1 MFVKGNSSFIQYK
14 IRDDIVAGELGEGIE
29 GYSQRNY
36 QQKGFHIAKLGVNIT
51 LQSLGGAGRLQAGS
65 KNNLIKLSCHLKTNQ
80 VFHYN
85 QLYKFTFSVFKHIG
99 CSEPHAHTATTALLA
114 ADLRGID
121 SHGVARLSGY
131 IRLWEVQRINA
142 TPDIRIVHET
152 PSTAVVDGDAGLGL
166 VVAPFAMQVAIEK
179 ARVAGTGWVS
189 VRNSNH
195 FGIAG
200 HHAMM
205 ALENDM
211 IGMAM
216 TNASALV
223 APTFS
228 TERMLGT
235 NPIAVA
241 IPADQQPPFVAD
253 FATTTAAN
261 GKLEI
266 LQRKN
271 ADTPLGWVQDKDGG
285 PSTDANILKKDGA
298 LLPLGS
304 DREHGSHKG
313 YALGSIV
320 DIFSAVLSGGSY
332 GPWAPPFPAYVAMP
346 ENMPGKGLGHFF
358 GAMRVDAF
366 RPADEFKQHMDN
378 WITRFRSAKPAEGYE
393 KVLIPGDPEREAEA
407 QRRTEGIPIV
417 DSVINDLKAIAEK
430 FGLTL

>member
-1 MFVKGNSSFIQYK
+1 VAVVTYPQLFAFTHAVFIK
-14 IRDDIVAGELGEGIE
+14 M
-29 GYSQRNY
+29 
-36 QQKGFHIAKLGVNIT
+36 
-51 LQSLGGAGRLQAGS
+51 
-65 KNNLIKLSCHLKTNQ
+65 
-80 VFHYN
+80 
-85 QLYKFTFSVFKHIG
+85 G
-99 CSEPHAHTATTALLA
+99 CSNTDADLATKVLLS

-131 IRLWEVQRINA
+131 IRLWEAGRINA
-142 TPDIRIVHET
+142 TPNIKIDYET

-166 VVAPFAMQVAIEK
+166 VVAPFAMQVAIDK
-179 ARVAGTGWVS
+179 ARQVGTGWVS
-189 VRNSNH
+189 VKNSNH

-200 HHAMM
+200 YHAMM
-205 ALENDM
+205 ALDHDM
-211 IGMAM
+211 IGIAM

-228 TERMLGT
+228 IERMLGT

-241 IPADQQPPFVAD
+241 IPAGNQPAFVAD

-271 ADTPLGWVQDKDGG
+271 ADTPLGWVQDKDGNE
-285 PSTDANILKKDGA
+285 STDANILKKAGA

-320 DIFSAVLSGGSY
+320 DIFSAVLSGASY
-332 GPWAPPFPAYVAMP
+332 GPWAPPFPAYVPMP
-346 ENMPGKGLGHFF
+346 ENQPGQGLGHFF

-366 RPADEFKQHMDN
+366 RPADDFKANMDN
-378 WITRFRSAKPAEGYE
+378 WITRFRNAKPAPGHER
-393 KVLIPGDPEREAEA
+393 VLIPGDPEREMETI
-407 QRRTEGIPIV
+407 RMRDGWEIV
-417 DSVINDLKAIAEK
+417 SAVENDMQMVADK
-430 FGLTL
+430 FGLKF

>member
-1 MFVKGNSSFIQYK
+1 MPVFSYDRLYAFT
-14 IRDDIVAGELGEGIE
+14 
-29 GYSQRNY
+29 Y
-36 QQKGFHIAKLGVNIT
+36 QAFLA
-51 LQSLGGAGRLQAGS
+51 
-65 KNNLIKLSCHLKTNQ
+65 
-80 VFHYN
+80 
-85 QLYKFTFSVFKHIG
+85 IG
-99 CSEPHAHTATTALLA
+99 CSEKDAGTATSVLLS

-121 SHGVARLSGY
+121 SHGVARLIGY
-131 IRLWEVQRINA
+131 IRLWETGRINA
-142 TPDIRIVHET
+142 TPEIQVVHET

-166 VVAPFAMQVAIEK
+166 VVAPYAMQIAIDK
-179 ARVAGTGWVS
+179 AAIAGTGWVS

-200 HHAMM
+200 CHAMM
-205 ALENDM
+205 ALQHDM

-228 TERMLGT
+228 VERMLGT

-241 IPADQQPPFVAD
+241 IPAGEQPPFVAD

-271 ADTPLGWVQDKDGG
+271 EDAPLGWVQDKEGHD
-285 PSTDANILKKDGA
+285 STDAGILKKQGA

-332 GPWAPPFPAYVAMP
+332 GPWAPPFPAYVPMP

-358 GAMRVDAF
+358 GAMRIDAF
-366 RPADEFKQHMDN
+366 RPANEFKTHMDN
-378 WITRFRSAKPAEGYE
+378 WISRFRSAQPAPGHE

-407 QRRTEGIPIV
+407 SRKNEGIPLPE
-417 DSVINDLKAIAEK
+417 SVVADLTEVAGKLGIS
-430 FGLTL
+430 L